1 MDVNLK
7 SASLD
12 SGLPRQLVA
21 MNIKSFGRIREKC
34 CILMQL
40 YFKPEKGCET
50 SPRSTPELNSLKH
63 IGILKGLQ
71 LQLGHHSEEFSG
83 SFLQIDKKESIFTL

>member
-1 MDVNLK
+1 MVLNGSELVTNGSYGVFFVFQGSVDVNLK

-12 SGLPRQLVA
+12 SGLPRQLIA

-40 YFKPEKGCET
+40 YFKPGKGCENH
-50 SPRSTPELNSLKH
+50 PEINP
-63 IGILKGLQ
+63 
-71 LQLGHHSEEFSG
+71 
-83 SFLQIDKKESIFTL
+83 